1 MRTGQTVEEKKRLQV
16 LQEFI
21 FYQPLIMLLM
31 LYFCRLGQEVTQI
44 PDRVPRL
51 DLSHPFG
58 EQTSQG

>member
-1 MRTGQTVEEKKRLQV
+1 MRTGQTVGKKKIAGSTGVHFLSTIDHIV
-16 LQEFI
+16 DA
-21 FYQPLIMLLM
+21 
-31 LYFCRLGQEVTQI
+31 FCRLGQEVTQI